1 MLLMQIFL
9 PRFLVLEVV
18 LFFHFIQQGHCQEQS
33 DDGENE
39 VRKNVL
45 AGNGFSGLAC

>member
-18 LFFHFIQQGHCQEQS
+18 LFFHFVQQGNCEEQAEDS
-33 DDGENE
+33 EQVQVN
-39 VRKNVL
+39 NSL
-45 AGNGFSGLAC
+45 HN